1 MTKQKSVFKT
11 IVVVL
16 LLLFFVSAFFSIF
29 RDRKQTVAGTVN
41 EQVENASGAFYLKLN
56 GENELSVSE
65 EERTLLGGKKAE
77 AITIDG
83 GTINVTGAELG
94 VIEAANAGTLTF
106 KNTTIKDKTEN
117 KQSAAY
123 NNYIRFGGKLRFEN
137 CTIES
142 VYLKNDAQAEFVNC
156 TFISTVPRW
165 YSAWVADGSAL
176 FENCKFTGYRG
187 IKINEFKNED
197 VLNVSINGCT
207 FENISEKVGIAIGK
221 FLTEP
226 LNGVI
231 SVKKNRFIDCQ
242 QWDAIGSIEGVDGI
256 YEADTYT
263 SELEFIQEENVV
275 EYTGTTRKIQYVMYK
290 IGEGKGYQ
298 EIPKVF
304 WDSNGNYPTTYEV
317 GKETEIDYLY
327 QFADYG
333 GLGDSEFVDWY
344 LDRECTKVFNGK
356 ITSDMNEPI
365 TLYAKIL
372 VNCWTGW
379 H

>member
-29 RDRKQTVAGTVN
+29 RGRKQTVAGTVN

-56 GENELSVSE
+56 GENELQVSE
-65 EERTLLGGKKAE
+65 EERTLLGGKKTE

-94 VIEAANAGTLTF
+94 VIEAANTGTLTF

-117 KQSAAY
+117 KQNAAY

-142 VYLKNDAQAEFVNC
+142 VYLKNDVQAEFIGC

-226 LNGVI
+226 LNGVVL
-231 SVKKNRFIDCQ
+231 VKKNRFIDCQ
-242 QWDAIGSIEGVDGI
+242 QWDAIGSIEGIDGM

-275 EYTGTTRKIQYVMYK
+275 EYTSNVRQIRYVLFENRKNYK
-290 IGEGKGYQ
+290 EVYSSLWN
-298 EIPKVF
+298 E
-304 WDSNGNYPTTYEV
+304 NGNYPTEYEL
-317 GKETEIDYLY
+317 GKEYTIDTLRSGYDDNLGEVD
-327 QFADYG
+327 FYG
-333 GLGDSEFVDWY
+333 WYVD
-344 LDRECTKVFNGK
+344 RACTKRFDGK
-356 ITSDMNEPI
+356 ITSDMTTPL
-365 TLYAKIL
+365 TLYGKIETGF
-372 VNCWTGW
+372 WTGW
-379 H
+379 Y

>member
-1 MTKQKSVFKT
+1 MTKKKSVFKA
-11 IVVVL
+11 IVAVL
-16 LLLFFVSAFFSIF
+16 VSLFCLRAIASLF
-29 RDRKQTVAGTVN
+29 RGEKQTVAGTVN

-56 GENELSVSE
+56 DETELQVSE
-65 EERTLLGGKKAE
+65 ESEKTLLGSEKTE
-77 AITIDG
+77 TLTIDG
-83 GTINVTGAELG
+83 GTINITGAELG
-94 VIEAANAGTLTF
+94 VIEAANDGMLVF

-123 NNYIRFGGKLRFEN
+123 KNYIRFGGKLHFEN

-242 QWDAIGSIEGVDGI
+242 QWDAIGSIEGIDGM

-275 EYTGTTRKIQYVMYK
+275 EYTSNVRQIRYVLFENRKNYK
-290 IGEGKGYQ
+290 EVYSSLWY
-298 EIPKVF
+298 E
-304 WDSNGNYPTTYEV
+304 NGNYPTEYEL
-317 GKETEIDYLY
+317 GKEYKIDTLRSGYDDNLGEVDFYGWYVDRACTERFDGI
-327 QFADYG
+327 
-333 GLGDSEFVDWY
+333 
-344 LDRECTKVFNGK
+344 
-356 ITSDMNEPI
+356 ITSDMTTPL
-365 TLYAKIL
+365 TLYGKIETTGL
-372 VNCWTGW
+372 WTGFY
-379 H
+379 